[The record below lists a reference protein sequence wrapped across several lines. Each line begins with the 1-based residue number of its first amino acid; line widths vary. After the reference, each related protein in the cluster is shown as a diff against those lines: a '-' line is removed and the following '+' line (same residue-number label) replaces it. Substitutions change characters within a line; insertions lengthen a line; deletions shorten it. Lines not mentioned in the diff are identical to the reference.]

1 MNESYLFA
9 CGIVWQKTGDPEAG
23 WELIE
28 ALRSPDAYVNSLA
41 SVVLVGTG
49 LRSLELLETAVKDG
63 ILTPEQ
69 AAPSMMEILCRG
81 AASPGP
87 EPQPTPVPTVAMMWH
102 NAGVVN

>member
-1 MNESYLFA
+1 MNDTYLFA

-28 ALRSPDAYVNSLA
+28 ALRSTDPYVKSLA
-41 SVVLVGTG
+41 AVVLVGAG

-69 AAPSMMEILCRG
+69 AAPSIMDILREG
-81 AASPGP
+81 VASWGDERPN
-87 EPQPTPVPTVAMMWH
+87 PTPPVAMMWH